1 MPYGSGCLSLR
12 KKRKKTEILCCSSQ
26 DAATSYTRILA
37 QCSFFVPQDLN
48 LYVHISKDLGCGYPE
63 YPRLWYD
70 MLGVQECWVL
80 LLGEGTVF
88 SPGQTPV

>member
-1 MPYGSGCLSLR
+1 MPVTEEKKEENRNSLLFKSGCSHLLH
-12 KKRKKTEILCCSSQ
+12 Q
-26 DAATSYTRILA
+26 DPGSVL
-37 QCSFFVPQDLN
+37 FFVPQDLN